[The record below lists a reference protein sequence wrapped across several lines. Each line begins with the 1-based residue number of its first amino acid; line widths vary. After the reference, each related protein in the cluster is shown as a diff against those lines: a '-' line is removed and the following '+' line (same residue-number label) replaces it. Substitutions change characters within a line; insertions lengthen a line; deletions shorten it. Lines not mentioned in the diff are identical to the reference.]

1 MQNISL
7 EEKNQKGAVIS
18 FGVFDGVHIGHQA
31 LIQRLLNRAKELGVE
46 SVVLTF
52 DPHPALSTKGKA
64 PPSIT
69 TIDKKIELLK
79 SYGVD
84 RVIVED
90 FNDQFSQL
98 SPEEFVRDILVGK
111 LHAKNIVV
119 GYDCAFGK
127 DRAGDKWLLMDLG
140 DKYDVPVDIIEPYNL
155 DSKAVSSTRLRNA
168 IQRGDLEM
176 AKKLLGRFYS
186 ISGVVVA
193 GKGVGRKIGRAT
205 ANIQT
210 QNEVLPPSG
219 VYAVKAII
227 EKQSFDGILNMG
239 LQPTIGD
246 GQFRIEVHL
255 MDFDGIIYGS
265 EIEILFIKGI
275 RKEKRFSTSE
285 ELVEQIKKDEA
296 IARKI
301 LSG

>member
-1 MQNISL
+1 MSL

-31 LIQRLLNRAKELGVE
+31 LIQRLLNRAKELDVE

-155 DSKAVSSTRLRNA
+155 DSNAVSSTRLRNA

-275 RKEKRFSTSE
+275 RKERRFTTSE

>member
-46 SVVLTF
+46 SVILTF

-69 TIDKKIELLK
+69 NIEKKIELLK

-127 DRAGDKWLLMDLG
+127 DRAGDKWLLLDLG
-140 DKYDVPVDIIEPYNL
+140 DKYDVPVDIIEPYSL
-155 DSKAVSSTRLRNA
+155 DGEAVSSTRLRNA
-168 IQRGDLEM
+168 IQQGDLEM

-193 GKGVGRKIGRAT
+193 GKGVGHKIGRAT

-210 QNEVLPPSG
+210 QNEVLPPYG

-227 EKQSFDGILNMG
+227 DKQSFDGILNMG

-255 MDFDGIIYGS
+255 MDFDGTIYGFK
-265 EIEILFIKGI
+265 IEILFIKGI
-275 RKEKRFSTSE
+275 RKERRFSTSE
-285 ELVEQIKKDEA
+285 ELIEQIKKDEA
-296 IARKI
+296 TARKI
-301 LSG
+301 LSS

>member
-1 MQNISL
+1 MISQ
-7 EEKNQKGAVIS
+7 EKNQKGVVIS

-31 LIQRLLNRAKELGVE
+31 LIRRLLNRAKELGVE

-69 TIDKKIELLK
+69 TIEKKIELLK

-155 DSKAVSSTRLRNA
+155 DSDAVSSTRLRNA
-168 IQRGDLEM
+168 IQQGDLEM
-176 AKKLLGRFYS
+176 TNKLLGRFIQYRELLS
-186 ISGVVVA
+186 LVRALVTKLGVQPPTYKHKTRSYRHLAFMRSGLLLE
-193 GKGVGRKIGRAT
+193 
-205 ANIQT
+205 N
-210 QNEVLPPSG
+210 NP
-219 VYAVKAII
+219 
-227 EKQSFDGILNMG
+227 
-239 LQPTIGD
+239 
-246 GQFRIEVHL
+246 L
-255 MDFDGIIYGS
+255 MES
-265 EIEILFIKGI
+265 
-275 RKEKRFSTSE
+275 
-285 ELVEQIKKDEA
+285 
-296 IARKI
+296 
-301 LSG
+301 